1 MTDAAN
7 PASLTPRQIAIFALC
22 AVCLIL
28 DGYDLQAIG
37 FVAPAIVRD
46 WGLRPG
52 ELGRVFG
59 AALTG
64 VMVGSI
70 GFSML
75 ADRIGRRPVLI
86 AATVWFSL
94 MALVTAQAQ
103 NLTQLLVIRFIAG
116 IGMGAIMPNVM
127 AMVGELSP
135 AAIRVTTMM
144 VVSNGFTAGAAIG
157 GAVSGWLIPQYGW
170 RAVFYVGGLLPLVI
184 AGLMVA
190 FLPES
195 MPPGAKRDKGVPLL
209 HLFRDG
215 LATGTVLLWVT
226 NFANLLNVYFLSNW
240 LPTVMQDGGFST
252 DTAVFVGTMLQI
264 GGTLGALG
272 LGWFV
277 HRIGFVRVLT
287 TGFLLSFASILL
299 IGLQGLPFNALVAAV
314 FVAGLFVIGGQAA
327 INALAA
333 TYFPAH
339 VRSTGIG
346 SGLGVGRIGAIMGPT
361 IAGELMRAGWP
372 SHYVFAHAAIF
383 PLVAMCAVLGV
394 GAVMRKRERE
404 SVLQPGEA
412 R

>member
-1 MTDAAN
+1 
-7 PASLTPRQIAIFALC
+7 
-22 AVCLIL
+22 
-28 DGYDLQAIG
+28 
-37 FVAPAIVRD
+37 
-46 WGLRPG
+46 
-52 ELGRVFG
+52 
-59 AALTG
+59 
-64 VMVGSI
+64 
-70 GFSML
+70 
-75 ADRIGRRPVLI
+75 
-86 AATVWFSL
+86 
-94 MALVTAQAQ
+94 
-103 NLTQLLVIRFIAG
+103 
-116 IGMGAIMPNVM
+116 
-127 AMVGELSP
+127 
-135 AAIRVTTMM
+135 
-144 VVSNGFTAGAAIG
+144 
-157 GAVSGWLIPQYGW
+157 
-170 RAVFYVGGLLPLVI
+170 
-184 AGLMVA
+184 
-190 FLPES
+190 
-195 MPPGAKRDKGVPLL
+195 
-209 HLFRDG
+209 
-215 LATGTVLLWVT
+215 
-226 NFANLLNVYFLSNW
+226 
-240 LPTVMQDGGFST
+240 MQDGGFST